1 MKKLSRKIVWLL
13 LIVFV
18 FTVGSGFSVRRSAA
32 LPGAGE
38 QLSGFRVEKIER
50 LDTPGGKTAYL
61 THEATGAAAVYI
73 EDTGAAPALT
83 LAARTTDGL
92 RRVTLTADS
101 AAELLRG
108 AKESLGAGFGGEYAR
123 GRLRRCGRGG
133 GYPLVAGRGVLRCRC
148 RGSARTRCGLLPHRK
163 AGEGNGIACRG
174 GSRGRIFRHRLPARG
189 RMDARPARRARR
201 GAGAHRVAAR

>member
-18 FTVGSGFSVRRSAA
+18 FTVGSGFSLRRSAA
-32 LPGAGE
+32 LPGVGE
-38 QLSGFRVEKIER
+38 QLSGFRVETIER

-61 THEATGAAAVYI
+61 THEATGAAVVYI
-73 EDTGAAPALT
+73 EDTGASPALT
-83 LAARTTDGL
+83 LMARTTDGL

-101 AAELLRG
+101 VAELLRG
-108 AKESLGAGFGGEYAR
+108 AKESLGAFFGAETEAVPGAEAAYRAFLTYLLPGSDTAGNGAGPVSAENMLG

-148 RGSARTRCGLLPHRK
+148 RGSARTRRGLLPHRK
-163 AGEGNGIACRG
+163 AR
-174 GSRGRIFRHRLPARG
+174 
-189 RMDARPARRARR
+189 
-201 GAGAHRVAAR
+201 